1 MFQTVSMMKR
11 ASMGARLESYEHVL
25 MCLICRNLFDDYDH
39 QPKFLPCHHTFCKDC
54 LREYVQHVGDEIE
67 CPSCRKIANIPAAG
81 IAALQTN
88 FYVKYIQSLV
98 LGSSDMGTNTM
109 QCSYHPD
116 SQLKYYCHDCHT
128 SQCDNCKCTV
138 ATHKRVPLTTV
149 TEEYHQKLDTS
160 FTNANALVEC
170 KKVEL
175 EGMLKAFSEEKDH
188 ALLKIDATMEQ
199 HVHTLSRRATL
210 LKNKVIDIYNEHVQR
225 LEADLEEISTAMTC
239 IVSLKEFHE
248 NMISRGEF
256 NEIDKGIGEMGEVYR
271 NINERIKPMENHIVF
286 EEKHGADKLRACT
299 KDLGRVRSKRPPVAR
314 TEPEGNDDGDCMQ
327 TTLPLSASPLTSCAQ
342 LNQGATGTTCTVG
355 AEDMSV
361 HYEMSHS
368 GTAGSQVT
376 AALSNTPK
384 ACLDHT
390 LKPNSSENKDVEK
403 PLPDSNQNANNLDM
417 PTPSKVCGRNGNNC
431 DRSNVMAGERSCC
444 SKDSQRQLLP
454 NTTRST
460 QPRHCPSNKS
470 CVSMNMGNL
479 TMDKSYLH
487 LVYTSYD
494 EEEMLRELKS
504 SKSTLTEQPTERHM
518 DDSDSWMT
526 ISSSDDNSISSPVS
540 DDLAIQSQL

>member
-1 MFQTVSMMKR
+1 
-11 ASMGARLESYEHVL
+11 MGARLESYEHVL

-98 LGSSDMGTNTM
+98 LGSSDLGSNTK
-109 QCSYHPD
+109 QCSFHPD
-116 SQLKYYCHDCHT
+116 DQLKYYCHDCHT
-128 SQCDNCKCTV
+128 SQCHNCKCTV

-175 EGMLKAFSEEKDH
+175 EGMSKAFSEEKDQ

-210 LKNKVIDIYNEHVQR
+210 LKNKVIDIYNEHVQK
-225 LEADLEEISTAMTC
+225 LDADLEEISTAMTC

-256 NEIDKGIGEMGEVYR
+256 SEIDKGIHEMEEVNS

-299 KDLGRVRSKRPPVAR
+299 KDLGRVRSKRPTAVWSK
-314 TEPEGNDDGDCMQ
+314 PEGNGDGDCIQ
-327 TTLPLSASPLTSCAQ
+327 TSLPLSANSLSSCTQLTH
-342 LNQGATGTTCTVG
+342 GATCTAFRNGT
-355 AEDMSV
+355 DKMSK
-361 HYEMSHS
+361 HYDKSND
-368 GTAGSQVT
+368 GTGGSSVS
-376 AALSNTPK
+376 AALPQRILVKEHGLKSNI
-384 ACLDHT
+384 
-390 LKPNSSENKDVEK
+390 SDVEK
-403 PLPDSNQNANNLDM
+403 LLPNSNQNEIVHTKTLEMQSPLAVHGRRNA
-417 PTPSKVCGRNGNNC
+417 SKGDHSIV
-431 DRSNVMAGERSCC
+431 VVGERPC
-444 SKDSQRQLLP
+444 SSEKDSHLNLLP
-454 NTTRST
+454 NNGNRSELLHG
-460 QPRHCPSNKS
+460 PGNKAS
-470 CVSMNMGNL
+470 VLMNNSSRK
-479 TMDKSYLH
+479 MDKSYLH

-494 EEEMLRELKS
+494 EEELLKELKS
-504 SKSTLTEQPTERHM
+504 NKTSLKDYQSERHM

-526 ISSSDDNSISSPVS
+526 ISSSDDNSVNSPFS
-540 DDLAIQSQL
+540 EDLTTQSGL